1 MNSQSKLVTTDPDE
15 DAMFNTKP
23 MSMNASY
30 GKFVIKALYALT
42 VGCFAF
48 LIYLLVAFPQQP

>member
-1 MNSQSKLVTTDPDE
+1 MNDQSKFVTTDPDE

-30 GKFVIKALYALT
+30 GKVFIKALYAFTL
-42 VGCFAF
+42 GCFAF
-48 LIYLLVAFPQQP
+48 LVYLLVAFPQQP